1 MLFGEK
7 IKSLRKA
14 NNMSQEELAKKLGI
28 TRRSV
33 LNYET
38 KSMYP
43 KNGALIGKMAEI
55 FNVPA
60 DYLFSRED
68 YDKSAGKEAETAK
81 IIESTKALFAG
92 GELTE
97 EDKIAFIHQIQK
109 IYLESGSKE

>member
-38 KSMYP
+38 KSVYP
-43 KNGALIGKMAEI
+43 K
-55 FNVPA
+55 
-60 DYLFSRED
+60 
-68 YDKSAGKEAETAK
+68 TAR
-81 IIESTKALFAG
+81 L
-92 GELTE
+92 
-97 EDKIAFIHQIQK
+97 
-109 IYLESGSKE
+109 